1 MLYICCSFKMRE
13 GRGRKQWY
21 LRPGNIVQLVRLCH
35 GGHRSP
41 VVFSR
46 SVRIHDLYRTALS
59 ESTCLRIQLGA
70 HAEH

>member
-1 MLYICCSFKMRE
+1 MRE

-41 VVFSR
+41 IVSSR
-46 SVRIHDLYRTALS
+46 SVRIHDLRRTALS
-59 ESTCLRIQLGA
+59 EFTSLRIQSVAYAG
-70 HAEH
+70 H